1 MRATILLLLAA
12 TLHAGAL
19 SVVVDTDAGS
29 DDMMAIAFLLARP
42 DVRVEAINVVHGLAH
57 VPQGTNNIRKLLVL
71 AGRGNIPVYAG
82 LEKPMS
88 GRAEFPAAWRRISD
102 ELLDS
107 MPAVAATPP
116 KRDAATYYRS
126 RSFSRTTVLA
136 LGPLTNLAAA
146 IRSGVRFANVIIMG
160 GAVRVPGNLGDGG
173 HFKTRNKT
181 AEWNFFCDPK
191 AAGIVLASGARVRLV
206 TLDATNRVPL
216 DVSFLDELQRRAR
229 SPLAMAVAQLL
240 EKDREYIRQGIFYAW
255 DPLAAVA
262 LVDSQT
268 VRWEQ
273 LRIRVRGDGTTQE
286 VSSGPQVDISL
297 HADGVRFRTAFLS
310 ALDSTH

>member
-1 MRATILLLLAA
+1 MRATILLLMAA
-12 TLHAGAL
+12 TLQAATL

-29 DDMMAIAFLLARP
+29 DDLMAIAFLLARP
-42 DVRVEAINVVHGLAH
+42 DVRIEAINVVHGLAH
-57 VPQGTNNIRKLLVL
+57 VPRGADNIRKLLVL
-71 AGRGNIPVYAG
+71 AGRGHIPVHAG
-82 LEKPMS
+82 RERPLS
-88 GRAEFPAAWRRISD
+88 GRAEFPAAWRKTSD

-107 MPAVAATPP
+107 MPAVAAAPP
-116 KRDAATYYRS
+116 KQDAVAYYRS

-146 IRSGVRFANVIIMG
+146 IRTGVRFTNVIIMG

-173 HFKTRNKT
+173 HFKTRNTT

-191 AAGIVLASGARVRLV
+191 AAGIVLASRARIRMVA
-206 TLDATNRVPL
+206 LDATNQVPL
-216 DVSFLDELQRRAR
+216 DLSFLQEFQRRAR
-229 SPLAMAVAQLL
+229 SPLAMAVARLL

-268 VRWEQ
+268 VRWER
-273 LRIRVRGDGTTQE
+273 LRIRVRGVGLRKRY
-286 VSSGPQVDISL
+286 PPARRWISL
-297 HADGVRFRTAFLS
+297 WTPME
-310 ALDSTH
+310 